1 MREPVIY
8 IDSQKARE
16 LDISI
21 DLQKI
26 YYHSSGYQRT
36 SKKLYDVSHN
46 AGFDFTL
53 AEVQEWLKRQL
64 LYLIYKPRPRYIP
77 CASFNKITV
86 PMKVIQ
92 ADLCYMPHDKIG
104 NKIYKYALTCVDVA
118 SRTKWVCSLTE
129 RGFIKLFKFYN
140 FPLTQLEKL
149 QTDYGPEFYGKCEE
163 LMIKYNVKINQSKSK
178 KRQGIVE
185 RFNRTL
191 QEWAFFIQDAV
202 ELLLPPIECCRAW
215 VTDLTIFLE
224 KLDNTVTRLIDM
236 SPAEARKLKHVYAM
250 SSKPKYGPIGY
261 DEFRLTYS
269 DSVLYLLNPGELED
283 GRRRVTDMNWSPQI
297 YHIKESMEWS
307 KTFFCPRRIIIS
319 E

>member
-1 MREPVIY
+1 MHEPVIF
-8 IDSQKARE
+8 INSQKLRE

-26 YYHSSGYQRT
+26 YYHPSGYQRT
-36 SKKLYDVSHN
+36 SKKLYDVSYK

-53 AEVQEWLKRQL
+53 IEVQEWLEKQL
-64 LYLIYKPRPRYIP
+64 LHLIHKPRPRYIP

-104 NKIYKYALTCVDVA
+104 NKIYKYALTS
-118 SRTKWVCSLTE
+118 SRTKWVCPLTE
-129 RGFIKLFKFYN
+129 RDSASVAKGFIKLFKFYN
-140 FPLTQLEKL
+140 FPLTRMATL

-163 LMIKYNVKINQSKSK
+163 LRIKYN
-178 KRQGIVE
+178 
-185 RFNRTL
+185 
-191 QEWAFFIQDAV
+191 WAFFIQDAV
-202 ELLLPPIECCRAW
+202 ELLLPPIERCRAW

-236 SPAEARKLKHVYAM
+236 PPAEARKLKHVYAM
-250 SSKPKYGPIGY
+250 SYKPRYGPMGY
-261 DEFRLTYS
+261 DEVRLTYS
-269 DSVLYLLNPGELED
+269 DSVLYLLNPGELEG

-297 YHIKESMEWS
+297 YHIKESLIQKNQPEWP
-307 KTFFCPRRIIIS
+307 KTFFCPRRIDDS
-319 E
+319 